1 MAPDVVADDG
11 TAETEHTYK
20 DESKKRFQYPVLLP
34 SDIRI
39 LELNPGKHGDP
50 LTGTILHRTLL
61 PDEDEIPYYNAI
73 SYFWGDQSEPDSITL
88 AQEHHIRRGGS
99 LQSQTPA
106 MGQLAIGKNLAAA
119 LRALRDHQKKRNL
132 WCDSIC
138 INQSDLHD
146 RATQVQMIHHIYHC
160 AASVVMWLG
169 PETSWSVLAMD
180 TLRSCADLVESVT
193 MNHSIRREIFAFKD
207 PANHGVL
214 ARDGLPLTVN
224 QRQAI
229 EKVLA
234 LDWHRRLWTHQEAV
248 LANKLTSVVMLGYE
262 EISWKDFRH
271 AVSLICFLMPSPRD
285 AVDDIVAYNNNAEI
299 VGGRI
304 LACADDEQ
312 KSDYWLG
319 ALTVTGYMECSDD
332 RDRIY
337 ALRGLVE
344 PDVAK
349 SIEVD
354 YTRSLKE
361 IFTSVCLDEI
371 TRQRD
376 LDFMTLCNAA
386 TSPSWVAD
394 LERSWGNLVLDSNA
408 AGNSAPAVSLIE
420 PHVLEVTGVACDEIL
435 TEPQPHRC
443 KALVETAAEFRQ
455 KTLYTLLALV
465 NEESLQD
472 DTVLDQLIMMLT
484 WGSVRDYST
493 EKLHPPQAHSLRSLE
508 GWRGKIRKWLR
519 KWLMGDVDDTQDPL
533 ETDDGYIKSLPIG
546 TSAYGCVKT
555 RRGDFIRVPMHT
567 RKGDIV
573 AAFLGLTTSIIL
585 RPQATDDSYLVIG
598 AGYHPGFSAA
608 QAFLGGDFHGWDRL
622 WNREFM
628 MYGFYKE
635 GHPIRYTDPRLDGVP
650 FTDGFVEV
658 ILDGAQSGMPVWAR
672 DGHGFSMKDPRISE
686 AALRERD
693 VRLQKFR
700 LI

>member
-1 MAPDVVADDG
+1 MAPDVVAD
-11 TAETEHTYK
+11 AEIFERDHTYN
-20 DESKKRFQYPVLLP
+20 DEPKTCFQYPALLP

-39 LELNPGKHGDP
+39 LELNPGQLGDP
-50 LTGTILHRTLL
+50 LTGTILHRTFL
-61 PDEDEIPYYNAI
+61 PDDDQIPNYNAI
-73 SYFWGDQSEPDSITL
+73 SYCWGDQSEPESITL
-88 AQEHHIRRGGS
+88 AQELHVRRDGS
-99 LQSQTPA
+99 LQSRTPA
-106 MGQLAIGKNLAAA
+106 VGQLPIGKNLATA
-119 LRALRDHQKKRNL
+119 LRALRGSQNKRNL

-146 RATQVQMIHHIYHC
+146 RAIQVQMMHHIYYY

-169 PETSWSVLAMD
+169 PENAWSVLAMD

-193 MNHSIRREIFAFKD
+193 MDHSIRREVFSFKD

-214 ARDGLPLTVN
+214 ARDGLPLTVY
-224 QRQAI
+224 QWQAV
-229 EKVLA
+229 EKMLA

-285 AVDDIVAYNNNAEI
+285 AVDDIIAYNNNAEI
-299 VGGRI
+299 VGGRM

-312 KSDYWLG
+312 KSEYWLG

-371 TRQRD
+371 TRQQD
-376 LDFMTLCNAA
+376 LDFMTLCNVA

-394 LERSWGNLVLDSNA
+394 LERTWGNLVLDSNA
-408 AGNSAPAVSLIE
+408 AGNSAPAVNLIE
-420 PHVLEVTGVACDEIL
+420 PNVLELMGIACDETL
-435 TEPQPHRC
+435 TEPQPLPC

-455 KTLYTLLALV
+455 RTVDTFLSLAT
-465 NEESLQD
+465 EESFQD
-472 DTVLDQLIMMLT
+472 GAVLDQLILMLT

-493 EKLHPPQAHSLRSLE
+493 EKLHPPQVHSLRSLE
-508 GWRGKIRKWLR
+508 GWRRKIRQWIK
-519 KWLMGDVDDTQDPL
+519 GDVDEVQDPW
-533 ETDDGYIKSLPIG
+533 ESDDGYIKSLPVG
-546 TSAYGCVKT
+546 SSAYGCAKT
-555 RRGDFIRVPMHT
+555 GRGDFIRVPMGT
-567 RKGDIV
+567 RKGDKV

-608 QAFLGGDFHGWDRL
+608 QAFLGADFYGWERL

-628 MYGFYKE
+628 MYGFYKD
-635 GHPIRYTDPRLDGVP
+635 GHPIRYTDPRLDDVS
-650 FTDGFVEV
+650 FTDRFVEV
-658 ILDGAQSGMPVWAR
+658 ILDGAQSGMPVWGR
-672 DGHGFSMKDPRISE
+672 DGHGFSTKDPRMSE
-686 AALRERD
+686 AALSERG
-693 VRLQKFR
+693 VRLQTFR

>member
-1 MAPDVVADDG
+1 MVPDVVADDG
-11 TAETEHTYK
+11 TFEREHAYK
-20 DESKKRFQYPVLLP
+20 DEPKTRFQYPALLP

-39 LELNPGKHGDP
+39 LELNPGKPDDP
-50 LTGTILHRTLL
+50 LTGTILHRTFL
-61 PDEDEIPYYNAI
+61 PNEDEIPYYNAI
-73 SYFWGDQSEPDSITL
+73 SYCWGDQSESESITL
-88 AQEHHIRRGGS
+88 AQEHHIRRDGS
-99 LQSQTPA
+99 LQSQIPSV
-106 MGQLAIGKNLAAA
+106 GQLPVGKNLVAA
-119 LRALRDHQKKRNL
+119 LRALRDSQKRRNL

-138 INQSDLHD
+138 INQGDLHD
-146 RATQVQMIHHIYHC
+146 RATQVQMMHHIYYY

-169 PETSWSVLAMD
+169 PETSWSILAMN

-193 MNHSIRREIFAFKD
+193 MDHSIRREIFSFKD

-214 ARDGLPLTVN
+214 ARDGLPLTVS
-224 QRQAI
+224 QRRAV
-229 EKVLA
+229 EKLLA

-248 LANKLTSVVMLGYE
+248 LANKLTSVVMLGCE

-271 AVSLICFLMPSPRD
+271 AVSLICFLMPSPRG
-285 AVDDIVAYNNNAEI
+285 AVDDIIAYNNNAEI

-312 KSDYWLG
+312 KSEYWLG
-319 ALTVTGYMECSDD
+319 AITVTGYMECSDD

-376 LDFMTLCNAA
+376 LDFMTLCNEA

-394 LERSWGNLVLDSNA
+394 LERTWGNLVLDSNA
-408 AGNSAPAVSLIE
+408 AGNSAPAVNLIE
-420 PHVLEVTGVACDEIL
+420 PNVLEVAGIACDEIL
-435 TEPQPHRC
+435 TEPQALPC
-443 KALVETAAEFRQ
+443 KALVETATEFRQ
-455 KTLYTLLALV
+455 RTLDTFLSLV
-465 NEESLQD
+465 NEESFQN
-472 DTVLDQLIMMLT
+472 DTVLDQLILMLT

-493 EKLHPPQAHSLRSLE
+493 ERLYPPQVHSLRSLE
-508 GWRGKIRKWLR
+508 GWREKIRKWI
-519 KWLMGDVDDTQDPL
+519 KGEVDDVQDPW
-533 ETDDGYIKSLPIG
+533 ESDDGYIKSLPVG
-546 TSAYGCVKT
+546 SSVYGCAKT
-555 RRGDFIRVPMHT
+555 QRGDFIRVPMGT
-567 RKGDIV
+567 RRGDTV

-585 RPQATDDSYLVIG
+585 RRQDADDSYLVIG
-598 AGYHPGFSAA
+598 AGYHPGFSAG
-608 QAFLGGDFHGWDRL
+608 QAFLGNDFHGWERL

-635 GHPIRYTDPRLDGVP
+635 GHLVRYTDPRLDNTP
-650 FTDGFVEV
+650 FSDGFVEI
-658 ILDGAQSGMPVWAR
+658 ILDGAQSGMPVWGR
-672 DGHGFSMKDPRISE
+672 DGHGFSMKDPRLTE
-686 AALRERD
+686 TALRERGT
-693 VRLQKFR
+693 RLQKFR

>member
-1 MAPDVVADDG
+1 MAPDMVAEAK
-11 TAETEHTYK
+11 TLERERIYNNEPEA
-20 DESKKRFQYPVLLP
+20 RFQYPALLP

-39 LELNPGKHGDP
+39 LELNPGQPADP
-50 LTGTILHRTLL
+50 LIGTILHRTFL
-61 PDEDEIPYYNAI
+61 PDEEEIPYYNAI
-73 SYFWGDQSEPDSITL
+73 SYCWGDQSQPDSITL
-88 AQEHHIRRGGS
+88 AQEHHIHSDGS
-99 LQSQTPA
+99 LQTS
-106 MGQLAIGKNLAAA
+106 MGQLPIGKNLAAA
-119 LRALRDHQKKRNL
+119 LRALRDPQEKRNL

-138 INQSDLHD
+138 INQADIHD
-146 RATQVQMIHHIYHC
+146 RATQVQMMHHIYHC
-160 AASVVMWLG
+160 ASSVVMWLG
-169 PETSWSVLAMD
+169 PETSWSVLAID
-180 TLRSCADLVESVT
+180 TLRSYADLVESVK
-193 MNHSIRREIFAFKD
+193 MDHNIRREIFTFRD
-207 PANHGVL
+207 SANDGVM
-214 ARDGLPLTVN
+214 ARDSLPLTVH
-224 QRQAI
+224 QRRAVD
-229 EKVLA
+229 KLLA

-248 LANKLTSVVMLGYE
+248 LANKLTSVVMIGYE

-271 AVSLICFLMPSPRD
+271 AVSLICFFLLPPPRD
-285 AVDDIVAYNNNAEI
+285 AVDDIVAYDNNAEI

-312 KSDYWLG
+312 KSEYWLG

-354 YTRSLKE
+354 YTRSVKD

-394 LERSWGNLVLDSNA
+394 LERTWGNLVLDSNA
-408 AGNSAPAVSLIE
+408 AGNSAPAVSLVE
-420 PHVLEVTGVACDEIL
+420 PHVLEVTGVTCDEIL
-435 TEPQPHRC
+435 TEPQALPC

-455 KTLYTLLALV
+455 RTLDTFLSLV
-465 NEESLQD
+465 KEESLQD
-472 DTVLDQLIMMLT
+472 DAALDKLILMFT

-493 EKLHPPQAHSLRSLE
+493 ERLHAPQAHSLRSLE
-508 GWRGKIRKWLR
+508 SWRGKIRKWI
-519 KWLMGDVDDTQDPL
+519 KGDADDTQDPR
-533 ETDDGYIKSLPIG
+533 ETDDGYIKSLPVG
-546 TSAYGCVKT
+546 SSAYGCVKT
-555 RRGDFIRVPMHT
+555 RRGDFIRVPMQA

-573 AAFLGLTTSIIL
+573 ATFLGLTTSIIL
-585 RPQATDDSYLVIG
+585 RPRAADDSYLVIG

-608 QAFLGGDFHGWDRL
+608 QAFLGDEFYGWQRL

-628 MYGFYKE
+628 MYGFCKE
-635 GHPIRYTDPRLDGVP
+635 GHPIRYTDPRLDDVP
-650 FTDGFVEV
+650 FTDGFMEV
-658 ILDGAQSGMPVWAR
+658 ILDGAQSGMPVWGK
-672 DGHGFSMKDPRISE
+672 DGHDFSVKDPRISE
-686 AALRERD
+686 AALKERGT
-693 VRLQKFR
+693 RLQKFR